1 MEVQFNPSDA
11 RYFSQASLSSDDCI
25 WQGVEECHMPKR
37 QKKLWWLWW
46 HLQNMN
52 LVSLQKTYI
61 FRESRPCDENWG
73 LLVSSRWGVGH
84 PGFAWKLDFSSRRG
98 LHDSNDDRV
107 HCHMHFRFDKIFG
120 TMNPSY
126 IHNQYSV
133 AHAQIDWKKT
143 ITIESFQA
151 KPLSRTNLAFQI
163 QASVGPYTPALLIM
177 MNCWHPPFAC
187 HSPNYA
193 PKTEC
198 QELLK
203 LMPTQFCL
211 NSLDHGLNLLQLPHV
226 VVKNNVKFASLSIF
240 QETLQ
245 GVKPLGR
252 AKGTGAEGCFF
263 FGGGTKRPSATL
275 PLFLFFYDPS
285 ITFVR
290 YV

>member
-11 RYFSQASLSSDDCI
+11 RYFSQASLSSNI
-25 WQGVEECHMPKR
+25 ASGQGVEECHMQKR
-37 QKKLWWLWW
+37 QKILWWLWRR
-46 HLQNMN
+46 LQNMN
-52 LVSLQKTYI
+52 LVSLHCYT
-61 FRESRPCDENWG
+61 FWESRPCDENWG

-84 PGFAWKLDFSSRRG
+84 PGFAWKLDFSPRRG

-107 HCHMHFRFDKIFG
+107 HCHIHFRFDKIFE

-126 IHNQYSV
+126 IHNQYSL
-133 AHAQIDWKKT
+133 AHAQIDWKTT
-143 ITIESFQA
+143 ITSKSFQA
-151 KPLSRTNLAFQI
+151 KPSSRTNLAFQI

-198 QELLK
+198 QILLK

-211 NSLDHGLNLLQLPHV
+211 NSLDYGLNLLQLPHV

-245 GVKPLGR
+245 GVKFWGR
-252 AKGTGAEGCFF
+252 AKGMREGSFF
-263 FGGGTKRPSATL
+263 FWN
-275 PLFLFFYDPS
+275 
-285 ITFVR
+285 
-290 YV
+290 